1 MSQTSFQ
8 LTLSGMMEAMEEI
21 QAKGDLMV
29 KTIKDQKE
37 VLNNLSAEIDK
48 ANQSLDQ
55 VKSLERKVI
64 ERRKDTMGKIVI
76 IEKNTEKLIAQRAEL
91 ELDLQMLEKSKV
103 LKKET
108 LENME
113 KEIEEMSNRKIEVDM
128 TEKQLQNN
136 RKELKKL
143 QQKIDASTSLLR

>member
-1 MSQTSFQ
+1 MFQTSFQ

-37 VLNNLSAEIDK
+37 VLNNLTKEIDK

-55 VKSLERKVI
+55 VKSMERKVI
-64 ERRKDTMGKIVI
+64 ERRKDTMGEIVI
-76 IEKNTEKLIAQRAEL
+76 IEKNTEKLIGQKAEL
-91 ELDLQMLEKSKV
+91 ELDLQMLEKSKY

-113 KEIEEMSNRKIEVDM
+113 KEIEEMSNRKIEFDI
-128 TEKQLQNN
+128 TEKRLQRN
-136 RKELKKL
+136 REELMKL
-143 QQKIDASTSLLR
+143 QQKIDASSSLLR

>member
-1 MSQTSFQ
+1 
-8 LTLSGMMEAMEEI
+8 MEAMEEI
-21 QAKGDLMV
+21 QAKGDLMM

-64 ERRKDTMGKIVI
+64 ERRKEMMGEIVI

-91 ELDLQMLEKSKV
+91 KLDLQMLEKSKV

-113 KEIEEMSNRKIEVDM
+113 
-128 TEKQLQNN
+128 
-136 RKELKKL
+136 
-143 QQKIDASTSLLR
+143 